1 MFGRIFSFELRYQ
14 VRQPVFWVTACVFFL
29 LTFGATAADQIH
41 IGDSAGVHK
50 NSPFAIAQIHLVFT
64 VFFMFVTTA
73 FVANAVVR
81 DDETGFAPIIR
92 STRLSKFDYL
102 FGRFAGAFAAAA
114 LAFLVIPLAIVIGSV
129 MPWLDP
135 ETVGPFQLDAYLFGY
150 FVLALPGLWLTSTA
164 FFALAAT
171 TRSMVGAYLG
181 VVAFLVL
188 WFVARLYTDKPEL
201 EKIAALLEP
210 FGAGAF
216 TMATKYWT
224 AAERNVLTPAV
235 TGFLLWNRVIVLA
248 LGAGFLGLAYAVF
261 RFDDRSG
268 TARRTRRSKPAPD
281 AASEA
286 AAPAPPAVIHSTPR
300 FGLRTALEQLIART
314 RLDLGQ
320 VFLSPAFLV
329 LLVLGIFN
337 ATANLWLLG
346 RLYGT
351 DVHPVTRLMIRGLEG
366 GFSLIPIII
375 AIYYAGDLVWRERD
389 RRTHEIIDA
398 APIPDWAYVA
408 PKTLAIALV
417 LVCTLAVSVVTAMI
431 IQALKG
437 DMNFEVGKYL
447 AWYLLPMS
455 IDMTLLAALSVFV
468 QAAAPHKVI
477 GWGLMVLYIVSTMV
491 LPSLGFEHVL
501 YTYGATPPVPL
512 SDMNGQ
518 GRFWI
523 GAAWL
528 RLYWSAFALIL
539 LVFAYG
545 LWRRGAET
553 RFTPRLARLG
563 RRLMGPAGLVA
574 LAAFVVFAGSGAYIF
589 VNTNVWNPYRSHQD
603 QDRWTA
609 DYEKALLGYE
619 TTPQP
624 RVVDVKLDVDIQP
637 REARVTTRGTYVIE
651 NKTDGPL
658 REIHVRFPRDLVMR
672 SLSIEGARPI
682 KTYDRFNYRIFA
694 FDTPMKPG
702 ERRTMAFE
710 TVLAQKGFS
719 NGRGLTK
726 VVANG
731 TFLDDRDIAPTLGM
745 DRRGLLQDRRK
756 RAKYGLPR
764 ELRVPALGR
773 PGADGANYL
782 GHDADWVTADIR
794 VTTDADQTPVAP
806 GYKVF
811 ERTLDGR
818 RTAEFKTEAPILKFF
833 SIQSARYVR
842 RSETYKGVAL
852 SVLYDRQ
859 HAWNVDRM
867 IKAMKASL
875 DYYQANFS
883 PYQFRQLRFLEFP
896 DYASFAQSFANTV
909 PWSEG
914 LGFIADLPKANDPD
928 KIDYVTYVGAHE
940 IAHQWW
946 AHQIIGADE
955 QGATALS
962 ETLAQYSA
970 LMVMRKMYGP
980 DMIRRF
986 LKYELDKYLR
996 ARGSDVLPEQPLEKV
1011 EDQPYIY
1018 YNKGSLVMYRLAEQI
1033 GEELVN
1039 RALRALLAKYAFKG
1053 PPYPTALDLVAALR
1067 AEAPASKQALITD
1080 LFEKITL
1087 YDLKMA
1093 SAVASR
1099 RPDGWWDVALTI
1111 DAKKLYADG
1120 RGKEAP
1126 APLDEQMDVGLFS
1139 AEPGKAGFDRTKV
1152 LAFSR
1157 TQLHSGTQVIHL
1169 IVDKP
1174 PRFAGVDPYDT
1185 VIDRNADDNIA
1196 RVTIR

>member
-1 MFGRIFSFELRYQ
+1 VFGRIFSFELRYQ
-14 VRQPVFWVTACVFFL
+14 IRQPAFWVTACVFFL

-41 IGDSAGVHK
+41 IGDIGGVHK
-50 NSPFAIAQIHLVFT
+50 NSPYAIARVHLVWTF
-64 VFFMFVTTA
+64 FFMFVTTA

-81 DDETGFAPIIR
+81 DEETGFAPIIR
-92 STRLSKFDYL
+92 ATRLSKFDYL
-102 FGRFAGAFAAAA
+102 IGRFSGAFAAAA
-114 LAFLVIPLAIVIGSV
+114 LAFLVVPLAILAGSV
-129 MPWLDP
+129 MPWLDR
-135 ETVGPFQLDAYLFGY
+135 ETVGPFKLDAYLFAY
-150 FVLALPGLWLTSTA
+150 FVIALPGLWLTSAA
-164 FFALAAT
+164 FFALAAA
-171 TRSMVGAYLG
+171 TRSMMGAYLG
-181 VVAFLVL
+181 VLAFFVL
-188 WFVARLYTDKPEL
+188 WFVAIIYTNKPEF
-201 EKIAALLEP
+201 EKITALWEPLGVAAYAL
-210 FGAGAF
+210 
-216 TMATKYWT
+216 ATKYWT
-224 AAERNVLTPAV
+224 ASERNALTPAV
-235 TGFLLWNRVIVLA
+235 TGFLLWNRVMALA
-248 LGAGFLGLAYAVF
+248 LGAGFLGLAYRVF
-261 RFDDRSG
+261 RFEDRSG
-268 TARRTRRSKPAPD
+268 IARRTRRAKSAP
-281 AASEA
+281 EA
-286 AAPAPPAVIHSTPR
+286 ALPPAAVVHAPPS
-300 FGLRTALEQLIART
+300 FGVRTALEQLVART

-329 LLVLGIFN
+329 LLALGIFN

-346 RLYGT
+346 EIYGT
-351 DVHPVTRLMIRGLEG
+351 ELHPVTRLMIQGVRGA
-366 GFSLIPIII
+366 FSLIPIIV
-375 AIYYAGDLVWRERD
+375 AIYYGGDLVWRERD

-417 LVCTLAVSVVTAMI
+417 LVCTTAVGVLTAVV

-437 DMNFEVGKYL
+437 DMNFELGKYL
-447 AWYLLPMS
+447 AWYLAPMS
-455 IDMTLLAALSVFV
+455 IDMTVLAALSVFV

-477 GWGLMVLYIVSTMV
+477 GWGLMVLYIVSIFV
-491 LPSLGFEHVL
+491 LPSLGLEHVL
-501 YTYGATPPVPL
+501 YRYAVTPPVPL

-528 RLYWSAFALIL
+528 RVYWSAFALIL
-539 LVFAYG
+539 LVVAYG
-545 LWRRGAET
+545 LWRRGVET
-553 RFTPRLARLG
+553 RLAPRLARLR
-563 RRLMGPAGLVA
+563 RRLAGPAGLAA
-574 LAAFVVFAGSGAYIF
+574 LAAFVVFACSGAYIF
-589 VNTNVWNPYRSHQD
+589 VNTNIWNPYRSQLD

-624 RVVDVKLDVDIQP
+624 RVVDVKLDVDIHP
-637 REARVTTRGTYVIE
+637 RQASVTTRGVYVIE
-651 NKTDGPL
+651 NKTDAPL
-658 REIHVRFPRDLVMR
+658 REIHVRFPRDLKMR
-672 SLSIEGARPI
+672 SLSIEGARPTR
-682 KTYDRFNYRIFA
+682 TYDRFNYRIFA

-731 TFLDDRDIAPTLGM
+731 TFLNDRDIAPTLGM

-764 ELRVPALGR
+764 ELRVPALGA

-811 ERTLDGR
+811 ERIAGGR
-818 RTAEFKTEAPILKFF
+818 RTAGFKTEAPILKFF
-833 SIQSARYVR
+833 SIQSARYAQKR
-842 RSETYKGVAL
+842 ETYKGVAL
-852 SVLYDRQ
+852 SVLYDPQ

-867 IKAMKASL
+867 IAAMKASL
-875 DYYQANFS
+875 DYYQAEFS

-896 DYASFAQSFANTV
+896 AYAQFAQSFANTV
-909 PWSEG
+909 PWSES
-914 LGFIADLPKANDPD
+914 LGFIADLPKADDPD

-946 AHQIIGADE
+946 AHQVIGADE
-955 QGATALS
+955 QGASALS

-986 LKYELDKYLR
+986 LKYELDRYLR
-996 ARGSDVLPEQPLEKV
+996 ARGGDVLAEQPLERV
-1011 EDQPYIY
+1011 ENQPYVY

-1033 GEELVN
+1033 GEDAVN
-1039 RALRALLAKYAFKG
+1039 RALRGLLTKFAFKG
-1053 PPYPTALDLVAALR
+1053 PPYPTALDLVAAIR
-1067 AEAPASKQALITD
+1067 VEAPASKQALITD

-1087 YDLKMA
+1087 YDLKMVSAAA
-1093 SAVASR
+1093 SK

-1126 APLDEQMDVGLFS
+1126 SPLDEQMDVGLFS

-1152 LAFSR
+1152 MLFS
-1157 TQLHSGTQVIHL
+1157 HSQIRSGRQVIHL

-1185 VIDRNADDNIA
+1185 VIDRNADDNVL
-1196 RVTIR
+1196 RVTVR